1 MLVIKHKQSHS
12 VEVPLPPLPLDGFG
26 LRLNIMGFCPE
37 HPKWDQ
43 NPKFTSL
50 SETKSIPAPF
60 IWDSPGDFS
69 NSKTS
74 MFVFSSA
81 GMMIESMAGKS
92 ASLNGTVYDATPF
105 TFSEDD
111 PAVDYFGNLLKQC
124 TFYVFFLSLVDH
136 FKWVSLKRFSP

>member
-1 MLVIKHKQSHS
+1 MAFS
-12 VEVPLPPLPLDGFG
+12 
-26 LRLNIMGFCPE
+26 PE
-37 HPKWDQ
+37 HPKLGQ
-43 NPKFTSL
+43 NPKFTPL

-60 IWDSPGDFS
+60 IWKSLPRDFS
-69 NSKTS
+69 NCKTY
-74 MFVFSSA
+74 MFVFSSV

-124 TFYVFFLSLVDH
+124 TFYASSFFS
-136 FKWVSLKRFSP
+136 